1 MQPSFRPGARVQRPL
16 TRERVRHGIRALAA
30 ASLGAIVL
38 AVARPAFAQDASGAV
53 TGKITAADGNQPL
66 GGATIFITGTQ
77 SGALSRTDGTYRIA
91 LRPGRYEV
99 RVRFIGWT
107 GTHDSVTVAA
117 GQTVAKDFALE
128 RSPTTLEAL
137 AVIGTRGEA
146 RTVTESPVPID
157 VLTSADIVA
166 PGVPRRIR
174 FFRML
179 APSFNFPRPSMLTA
193 RIT

>member
-16 TRERVRHGIRALAA
+16 ARERVRQGIRALAA
-30 ASLGAIVL
+30 VSLGAFVV

-53 TGKITAADGNQPL
+53 TGKITSADGSQPL

-77 SGALSRTDGTYRIA
+77 TGALSRTDGTYRIA

-117 GQTVAKDFALE
+117 GQTVTKDFALE
-128 RSPTTLEAL
+128 RSPTTL
-137 AVIGTRGEA
+137 
-146 RTVTESPVPID
+146 
-157 VLTSADIVA
+157 
-166 PGVPRRIR
+166 
-174 FFRML
+174 
-179 APSFNFPRPSMLTA
+179 
-193 RIT
+193 